1 MLKVEGNVIQK
12 HCNLK
17 QIGGANPEIL
27 KKEGA
32 GRGSTGLVHRLNSL
46 YL

>member
-1 MLKVEGNVIQK
+1 MLEAQGNVFQK

-17 QIGGANPEIL
+17 QIGGAIPEIL

-32 GRGSTGLVHRLNSL
+32 GGGALVW
-46 YL
+46 YID